1 MRAQLLD
8 AHERGVRPS
17 EHALRHTAGC
27 DACRAYRRDLGRL
40 SARLRALNP
49 VAGLPLLAGLAKL
62 VGGGG
67 SKTAAAA
74 AAVAIAATGGVL
86 VLGTNVARPGDPAPF
101 VLKGVKP
108 LTGRAVSTG
117 QTLPPGTALVTAR
130 VRIPAGAPAARGA
143 ASRSPARTG

>member
-1 MRAQLLD
+1 M
-8 AHERGVRPS
+8 RPS

-40 SARLRALNP
+40 GTRLQALNP

-74 AAVAIAATGGVL
+74 AAAVAIAATGGVL
-86 VLGTNVARPGDPAPF
+86 VLGTDVVSVRRPGA
-101 VLKGVKP
+101 VRAQ
-108 LTGRAVSTG
+108 GRQAAHRPRG
-117 QTLPPGTALVTAR
+117 QHRP
-130 VRIPAGAPAARGA
+130 GAPARAP
-143 ASRSPARTG
+143 RS